1 MHHVP
6 QQSSPAGGV
15 PTQREKERIGQL
27 GDWAAVPGEFPSP
40 LSSRGSYSPPRER
53 LGLRRRVRYSKN
65 PNATTPSKMP
75 ADRSQFDLIQFHTAL
90 AFSACYWTT
99 MQHVTVRGALVV
111 RLTAMSP

>member
-75 ADRSQFDLIQFHTAL
+75 AVCGAD
-90 AFSACYWTT
+90 TT
-99 MQHVTVRGALVV
+99 RGTRDTGQNPTQDEMKLKGSWSMAYQ
-111 RLTAMSP
+111 